1 MKRLIALVLALLLC
15 GSAALAEFDT
25 ASLRDM
31 ENTTTFTHP
40 GTVNTVTRLLN
51 QPYLAQ
57 VDAPGEGELS
67 VFVDFITLP
76 DYEVTLLRLL
86 TGTVTY
92 APLAANEMRITAGGK
107 RYTFTVNYEQSEYDG
122 IYMED
127 YAVCLTDAADESAFT
142 VVHAFKDICCIA
154 SLREKFAQ
162 RAFVFLQ
169 DRICLT
175 GTAEKR
181 VCNQCCSG
189 DQQDTGDQDPT
200 DPLFSCFH
208 RYLPP
213 ERSLP
218 QQFAHSRLYY
228 ARAESWTTF
237 FA

>member
-1 MKRLIALVLALLLC
+1 MKKLIALVLALLLC

-107 RYTFTVNYEQSEYDG
+107 RYTFTVDYEQSEYDG

-127 YAVCLTDAADESAFT
+127 YAVCLTDT
-142 VVHAFKDICCIA
+142 
-154 SLREKFAQ
+154 
-162 RAFVFLQ
+162 
-169 DRICLT
+169 
-175 GTAEKR
+175 
-181 VCNQCCSG
+181 
-189 DQQDTGDQDPT
+189 
-200 DPLFSCFH
+200 
-208 RYLPP
+208 
-213 ERSLP
+213 SLP
-218 QQFAHSRLYY
+218 LLKAIAQQKTDKPIQVEYLSLGEVVFSAQVIIPGQDAALIYDRFVDYGGKKQDL
-228 ARAESWTTF
+228 SWYD
-237 FA
+237 AMWPCKVEKVK

>member
-1 MKRLIALVLALLLC
+1 MKRLIALVLVLLC

-127 YAVCLTDAADESAFT
+127 YAVCLTDT
-142 VVHAFKDICCIA
+142 
-154 SLREKFAQ
+154 
-162 RAFVFLQ
+162 
-169 DRICLT
+169 
-175 GTAEKR
+175 
-181 VCNQCCSG
+181 
-189 DQQDTGDQDPT
+189 
-200 DPLFSCFH
+200 
-208 RYLPP
+208 
-213 ERSLP
+213 SLP
-218 QQFAHSRLYY
+218 LLKAIAQQKTDKPIQVEYLSLGEVVFSAQVIIPGQDAALIYDRFVDYGGKKQDL
-228 ARAESWTTF
+228 SWYD
-237 FA
+237 AMWPCKVEKVK

>member
-107 RYTFTVNYEQSEYDG
+107 RYTFTVDYEQSEYDG

-127 YAVCLTDAADESAFT
+127 YAVCLTDT
-142 VVHAFKDICCIA
+142 
-154 SLREKFAQ
+154 
-162 RAFVFLQ
+162 
-169 DRICLT
+169 
-175 GTAEKR
+175 
-181 VCNQCCSG
+181 
-189 DQQDTGDQDPT
+189 
-200 DPLFSCFH
+200 
-208 RYLPP
+208 
-213 ERSLP
+213 SLP
-218 QQFAHSRLYY
+218 LLKAIAQQKTDKPIQVEYLSLGEVVFSAQVIIPGQDAALIYDRFVDYGGKKQDL
-228 ARAESWTTF
+228 SWYD
-237 FA
+237 AMWPCKVEKVK

>member
-1 MKRLIALVLALLLC
+1 MKKLIALVLALLLC
-15 GSAALAEFDT
+15 GSSALAEFDT

-107 RYTFTVNYEQSEYDG
+107 RYTFTVDYEQSEYDG

-127 YAVCLTDAADESAFT
+127 YAVCLTDT
-142 VVHAFKDICCIA
+142 
-154 SLREKFAQ
+154 
-162 RAFVFLQ
+162 
-169 DRICLT
+169 
-175 GTAEKR
+175 
-181 VCNQCCSG
+181 
-189 DQQDTGDQDPT
+189 
-200 DPLFSCFH
+200 
-208 RYLPP
+208 
-213 ERSLP
+213 SLP
-218 QQFAHSRLYY
+218 LLKAIAQQKTDKPIQVEYLSLGEVVFSAQVIIPGQDAALIYDRFVDYGGKKQDL
-228 ARAESWTTF
+228 SWYD
-237 FA
+237 AMWPCKVEKVK

>member
-127 YAVCLTDAADESAFT
+127 YAVCLTDT
-142 VVHAFKDICCIA
+142 
-154 SLREKFAQ
+154 
-162 RAFVFLQ
+162 
-169 DRICLT
+169 
-175 GTAEKR
+175 
-181 VCNQCCSG
+181 
-189 DQQDTGDQDPT
+189 
-200 DPLFSCFH
+200 
-208 RYLPP
+208 
-213 ERSLP
+213 SLP
-218 QQFAHSRLYY
+218 LLKAIAQQQTDKPIQVEYLSLGEVVFSAQVIIPGQDAALIYDRFVDYGGKKQDL
-228 ARAESWTTF
+228 SWYD
-237 FA
+237 AMWPCKVEKVK

>member
-1 MKRLIALVLALLLC
+1 MKRLIALVLVLLC

-57 VDAPGEGELS
+57 VDAPSEGELS

-127 YAVCLTDAADESAFT
+127 YAVCLTDT
-142 VVHAFKDICCIA
+142 
-154 SLREKFAQ
+154 
-162 RAFVFLQ
+162 
-169 DRICLT
+169 
-175 GTAEKR
+175 
-181 VCNQCCSG
+181 
-189 DQQDTGDQDPT
+189 
-200 DPLFSCFH
+200 
-208 RYLPP
+208 
-213 ERSLP
+213 SLP
-218 QQFAHSRLYY
+218 LLKAIAQQKTDKPIQVEYLSLGEVVFSAQVIIPGQDAALIYDRFVDYGGKKQDL
-228 ARAESWTTF
+228 SWYD
-237 FA
+237 AMWPCKVEKVK

>member
-57 VDAPGEGELS
+57 VDAPSEGELS
-67 VFVDFITLP
+67 VYVDFITLP

-127 YAVCLTDAADESAFT
+127 YAVCLTDT
-142 VVHAFKDICCIA
+142 
-154 SLREKFAQ
+154 
-162 RAFVFLQ
+162 
-169 DRICLT
+169 
-175 GTAEKR
+175 
-181 VCNQCCSG
+181 
-189 DQQDTGDQDPT
+189 
-200 DPLFSCFH
+200 
-208 RYLPP
+208 
-213 ERSLP
+213 SLP
-218 QQFAHSRLYY
+218 LLKAITQQKTDKPIQVEYLSLGEVVFSAQVIIPGQDAALIYDRFVDYGGKKQDL
-228 ARAESWTTF
+228 SWYD
-237 FA
+237 AMWPCKVEKVK

>member
-1 MKRLIALVLALLLC
+1 MKKLIALVLALLLC

-92 APLAANEMRITAGGK
+92 APLAANEMRITVGGK

-127 YAVCLTDAADESAFT
+127 YAVCLTDT
-142 VVHAFKDICCIA
+142 
-154 SLREKFAQ
+154 
-162 RAFVFLQ
+162 
-169 DRICLT
+169 
-175 GTAEKR
+175 
-181 VCNQCCSG
+181 
-189 DQQDTGDQDPT
+189 
-200 DPLFSCFH
+200 
-208 RYLPP
+208 
-213 ERSLP
+213 SLP
-218 QQFAHSRLYY
+218 LLKAIAQQKTDKPIQVEYLSLGEVVFSAQVIIPGQDAALIYDRFVDYGGKKQDL
-228 ARAESWTTF
+228 SWYD
-237 FA
+237 AMWPCKVEKVK

>member
-1 MKRLIALVLALLLC
+1 MKRMIALVLALLLC

-25 ASLRDM
+25 ASLREM

-107 RYTFTVNYEQSEYDG
+107 SYTFTVDYEQSEYDG

-127 YAVCLTDAADESAFT
+127 YAVCLTDT
-142 VVHAFKDICCIA
+142 
-154 SLREKFAQ
+154 
-162 RAFVFLQ
+162 
-169 DRICLT
+169 
-175 GTAEKR
+175 
-181 VCNQCCSG
+181 
-189 DQQDTGDQDPT
+189 
-200 DPLFSCFH
+200 
-208 RYLPP
+208 
-213 ERSLP
+213 SLP
-218 QQFAHSRLYY
+218 LLKAIAQQKTDKPIQVEYLSLGEVVFSAQVIIPGQDAALLYDRFVDY
-228 ARAESWTTF
+228 GGKKQDLSWYDVMWPCKVEKVK
-237 FA
+237 

>member
-25 ASLRDM
+25 ASLREM
-31 ENTTTFTHP
+31 ENATTFTHP

-57 VDAPGEGELS
+57 VDAPSEGELS

-107 RYTFTVNYEQSEYDG
+107 RYTFTVNYEQSESDG

-127 YAVCLTDAADESAFT
+127 YAVCLTDT
-142 VVHAFKDICCIA
+142 
-154 SLREKFAQ
+154 
-162 RAFVFLQ
+162 
-169 DRICLT
+169 
-175 GTAEKR
+175 
-181 VCNQCCSG
+181 
-189 DQQDTGDQDPT
+189 
-200 DPLFSCFH
+200 
-208 RYLPP
+208 
-213 ERSLP
+213 SLP
-218 QQFAHSRLYY
+218 LLKAIAQQKTDKPIQVEYLSLGEVVFSAQVIIPGQDAALIYDRFVDYGGKKQDL
-228 ARAESWTTF
+228 SWYD
-237 FA
+237 AMWPCKVEKVK

>member
-127 YAVCLTDAADESAFT
+127 YAVCLTDT
-142 VVHAFKDICCIA
+142 
-154 SLREKFAQ
+154 
-162 RAFVFLQ
+162 
-169 DRICLT
+169 
-175 GTAEKR
+175 
-181 VCNQCCSG
+181 
-189 DQQDTGDQDPT
+189 
-200 DPLFSCFH
+200 
-208 RYLPP
+208 
-213 ERSLP
+213 SLP
-218 QQFAHSRLYY
+218 LLKAIAQQKTDKPIQVEYLSLGEVVFSAQVIIPGQDAALIYDRFVDYSGKKQDL
-228 ARAESWTTF
+228 SWYD
-237 FA
+237 AMWPCKVEKVK

>member
-1 MKRLIALVLALLLC
+1 MKRLIALVLVLLC

-67 VFVDFITLP
+67 VFVDFVTLP

-127 YAVCLTDAADESAFT
+127 YAVCLTDT
-142 VVHAFKDICCIA
+142 
-154 SLREKFAQ
+154 
-162 RAFVFLQ
+162 
-169 DRICLT
+169 
-175 GTAEKR
+175 
-181 VCNQCCSG
+181 
-189 DQQDTGDQDPT
+189 
-200 DPLFSCFH
+200 
-208 RYLPP
+208 
-213 ERSLP
+213 SLP
-218 QQFAHSRLYY
+218 LLKAIAQQKTDKPIQVEYLSLGEVVFSAQVIIPGQDAALIYDRFVDYGGKKQDL
-228 ARAESWTTF
+228 SWYD
-237 FA
+237 AMWPCKVEKVK

>member
-40 GTVNTVTRLLN
+40 GTVNTVTRLMN

-127 YAVCLTDAADESAFT
+127 YAVCLTDT
-142 VVHAFKDICCIA
+142 
-154 SLREKFAQ
+154 
-162 RAFVFLQ
+162 
-169 DRICLT
+169 
-175 GTAEKR
+175 
-181 VCNQCCSG
+181 
-189 DQQDTGDQDPT
+189 
-200 DPLFSCFH
+200 
-208 RYLPP
+208 
-213 ERSLP
+213 SLP
-218 QQFAHSRLYY
+218 LLKAITQQKTDKPIQVEYLSLGEVVFSAQVIIPGQDAALIYDRFVDYGGKKQDL
-228 ARAESWTTF
+228 SWYD
-237 FA
+237 AMWPCKVEKVK

>member
-40 GTVNTVTRLLN
+40 GTVNTVTRLMN

-57 VDAPGEGELS
+57 VDAPSEGELS
-67 VFVDFITLP
+67 VYVDFITLP

-127 YAVCLTDAADESAFT
+127 YAVCLTDT
-142 VVHAFKDICCIA
+142 
-154 SLREKFAQ
+154 
-162 RAFVFLQ
+162 
-169 DRICLT
+169 
-175 GTAEKR
+175 
-181 VCNQCCSG
+181 
-189 DQQDTGDQDPT
+189 
-200 DPLFSCFH
+200 
-208 RYLPP
+208 
-213 ERSLP
+213 SLP
-218 QQFAHSRLYY
+218 LLKAITQQKTDKPIQVEYLSLGEVVFSAQVIIPGQDAALIYDRFVDYGGKKQDL
-228 ARAESWTTF
+228 SWYD
-237 FA
+237 AMWPCKVEKVK

>member
-15 GSAALAEFDT
+15 GSAALAESDT

-40 GTVNTVTRLLN
+40 GTVNTVTRLMN

-57 VDAPGEGELS
+57 VDAPSEGELS
-67 VFVDFITLP
+67 VYVDFITLP

-127 YAVCLTDAADESAFT
+127 YAVCLTDT
-142 VVHAFKDICCIA
+142 
-154 SLREKFAQ
+154 
-162 RAFVFLQ
+162 
-169 DRICLT
+169 
-175 GTAEKR
+175 
-181 VCNQCCSG
+181 
-189 DQQDTGDQDPT
+189 
-200 DPLFSCFH
+200 
-208 RYLPP
+208 
-213 ERSLP
+213 SLP
-218 QQFAHSRLYY
+218 LLKAITQQKTDKPIQVEYLSLGEVVFSAQVIIPGQDAALIYDRFVDYGGKKQDL
-228 ARAESWTTF
+228 SWYD
-237 FA
+237 AMWPCKVEKVK

>member
-67 VFVDFITLP
+67 VFVDFVTLP

-127 YAVCLTDAADESAFT
+127 YVVCLTDT
-142 VVHAFKDICCIA
+142 
-154 SLREKFAQ
+154 
-162 RAFVFLQ
+162 
-169 DRICLT
+169 
-175 GTAEKR
+175 
-181 VCNQCCSG
+181 
-189 DQQDTGDQDPT
+189 
-200 DPLFSCFH
+200 
-208 RYLPP
+208 
-213 ERSLP
+213 SLP
-218 QQFAHSRLYY
+218 LLKAIAQQKTDKPIQVEYLSLGEVVFSAQVIIPGQDAALIYDRFVDYGGKKQDL
-228 ARAESWTTF
+228 SWYDVMWPCKVEKVK
-237 FA
+237 

>member
-1 MKRLIALVLALLLC
+1 MKKLIALVLALLLC

-57 VDAPGEGELS
+57 VDAPSEGELS

-127 YAVCLTDAADESAFT
+127 YAVCLTDT
-142 VVHAFKDICCIA
+142 
-154 SLREKFAQ
+154 
-162 RAFVFLQ
+162 
-169 DRICLT
+169 
-175 GTAEKR
+175 
-181 VCNQCCSG
+181 
-189 DQQDTGDQDPT
+189 
-200 DPLFSCFH
+200 
-208 RYLPP
+208 
-213 ERSLP
+213 SLP
-218 QQFAHSRLYY
+218 LLKAIAQQKTDKPIQVEYLSLGEVVFSAQVIIPGQDAALIYDRFVDYGGKKQDL
-228 ARAESWTTF
+228 SWYD
-237 FA
+237 AMWPCKVEKVK

>member
-40 GTVNTVTRLLN
+40 GTVNTVTRLMN

-57 VDAPGEGELS
+57 VDAPSEGELS
-67 VFVDFITLP
+67 VYVDFITLP

-127 YAVCLTDAADESAFT
+127 YAVCLTDT
-142 VVHAFKDICCIA
+142 
-154 SLREKFAQ
+154 
-162 RAFVFLQ
+162 
-169 DRICLT
+169 
-175 GTAEKR
+175 
-181 VCNQCCSG
+181 
-189 DQQDTGDQDPT
+189 
-200 DPLFSCFH
+200 
-208 RYLPP
+208 
-213 ERSLP
+213 SLP
-218 QQFAHSRLYY
+218 LLKAIAQQKTDKPIQVEYLSLGEVVFSAQVIIPGQDAALIYDRFVDYGGKKQEL
-228 ARAESWTTF
+228 SWYD
-237 FA
+237 AMWPCKVEKVK

>member
-127 YAVCLTDAADESAFT
+127 YAVCLTDT
-142 VVHAFKDICCIA
+142 
-154 SLREKFAQ
+154 
-162 RAFVFLQ
+162 
-169 DRICLT
+169 
-175 GTAEKR
+175 
-181 VCNQCCSG
+181 
-189 DQQDTGDQDPT
+189 
-200 DPLFSCFH
+200 
-208 RYLPP
+208 
-213 ERSLP
+213 SLP
-218 QQFAHSRLYY
+218 LLKAIAQQKTDKPIQVEYLSLGEVVFSAQVIIPGQDAALIYDRFVDYGGKKQDL
-228 ARAESWTTF
+228 SWYD
-237 FA
+237 AMWPCKVEKVK

>member
-1 MKRLIALVLALLLC
+1 MKRLITLVLALLLC

-92 APLAANEMRITAGGK
+92 APLAANEMRITVGGK

-127 YAVCLTDAADESAFT
+127 YAVCLTDT
-142 VVHAFKDICCIA
+142 
-154 SLREKFAQ
+154 
-162 RAFVFLQ
+162 
-169 DRICLT
+169 
-175 GTAEKR
+175 
-181 VCNQCCSG
+181 
-189 DQQDTGDQDPT
+189 
-200 DPLFSCFH
+200 
-208 RYLPP
+208 
-213 ERSLP
+213 SLP
-218 QQFAHSRLYY
+218 LLKAIAQQKTDKPIQVEYLSLGEVVFSAQVIIPGQDAALIYDRFVDYGGKKQDL
-228 ARAESWTTF
+228 SWYD
-237 FA
+237 AMWPCKVEKVK

>member
-1 MKRLIALVLALLLC
+1 MKRLFVLVMALMMCVPV
-15 GSAALAEFDT
+15 ALAEFDT

-76 DYEVTLLRLL
+76 DFEVTLLRLL

-127 YAVCLTDAADESAFT
+127 YAVCLTDT
-142 VVHAFKDICCIA
+142 
-154 SLREKFAQ
+154 
-162 RAFVFLQ
+162 
-169 DRICLT
+169 
-175 GTAEKR
+175 
-181 VCNQCCSG
+181 
-189 DQQDTGDQDPT
+189 
-200 DPLFSCFH
+200 
-208 RYLPP
+208 
-213 ERSLP
+213 SLP
-218 QQFAHSRLYY
+218 LLKAIAQQKTDKPIQVEYLSLGEVVFSAQVIIPGQDAALIYDRFVDYGGKKQDL
-228 ARAESWTTF
+228 SWYD
-237 FA
+237 AMWPCKVEKVK

>member
-1 MKRLIALVLALLLC
+1 MKRLITLVLALLLC

-127 YAVCLTDAADESAFT
+127 YAVCLTDT
-142 VVHAFKDICCIA
+142 
-154 SLREKFAQ
+154 
-162 RAFVFLQ
+162 
-169 DRICLT
+169 
-175 GTAEKR
+175 
-181 VCNQCCSG
+181 
-189 DQQDTGDQDPT
+189 
-200 DPLFSCFH
+200 
-208 RYLPP
+208 
-213 ERSLP
+213 SLP
-218 QQFAHSRLYY
+218 LLKAIAQQKTDKPIQVEYLSLGEVVFSAQVIIPGQDAALIYDRFVDYGGKKQDL
-228 ARAESWTTF
+228 SWYD
-237 FA
+237 AMWPCKVEKMK

>member
-40 GTVNTVTRLLN
+40 GTVNTVTRLMN

-57 VDAPGEGELS
+57 VDAPSEGELS
-67 VFVDFITLP
+67 VYVDFITLP

-127 YAVCLTDAADESAFT
+127 YAVCLTDT
-142 VVHAFKDICCIA
+142 
-154 SLREKFAQ
+154 
-162 RAFVFLQ
+162 
-169 DRICLT
+169 
-175 GTAEKR
+175 
-181 VCNQCCSG
+181 
-189 DQQDTGDQDPT
+189 
-200 DPLFSCFH
+200 
-208 RYLPP
+208 
-213 ERSLP
+213 SLP
-218 QQFAHSRLYY
+218 LLKAIAQQKTDKPIQVEYLSLGEVVFSAQVIIPGQDAALIYDRFVDYGGKKQDL
-228 ARAESWTTF
+228 SWYD
-237 FA
+237 AMWPCKVEKVK

>member
-92 APLAANEMRITAGGK
+92 APLAANEMRITVGGK

-127 YAVCLTDAADESAFT
+127 YAVCLTDT
-142 VVHAFKDICCIA
+142 
-154 SLREKFAQ
+154 
-162 RAFVFLQ
+162 
-169 DRICLT
+169 
-175 GTAEKR
+175 
-181 VCNQCCSG
+181 
-189 DQQDTGDQDPT
+189 
-200 DPLFSCFH
+200 
-208 RYLPP
+208 
-213 ERSLP
+213 SLP
-218 QQFAHSRLYY
+218 LLKAIAQQKTDKPIQVEYLSLGEVVFSAQVIIPGQDAALIYDRFVDYGGKKQDLSWY
-228 ARAESWTTF
+228 AAMWPCKVEKVK
-237 FA
+237 

>member
-92 APLAANEMRITAGGK
+92 APLAANEMRITVGGK

-127 YAVCLTDAADESAFT
+127 YAVCLTDT
-142 VVHAFKDICCIA
+142 
-154 SLREKFAQ
+154 
-162 RAFVFLQ
+162 
-169 DRICLT
+169 
-175 GTAEKR
+175 
-181 VCNQCCSG
+181 
-189 DQQDTGDQDPT
+189 
-200 DPLFSCFH
+200 
-208 RYLPP
+208 
-213 ERSLP
+213 SLP
-218 QQFAHSRLYY
+218 LLKAIAQQKTDKPIQVEYLSLGEVVFSAQVIIPGQDAALIYDRFVDYGGKKQDL
-228 ARAESWTTF
+228 SWYD
-237 FA
+237 AMWPCKVEKVK

>member
-25 ASLRDM
+25 ASLREM
-31 ENTTTFTHP
+31 ENATTFTHP

-57 VDAPGEGELS
+57 VDAPSEGELS

-127 YAVCLTDAADESAFT
+127 YAVCLTDT
-142 VVHAFKDICCIA
+142 
-154 SLREKFAQ
+154 
-162 RAFVFLQ
+162 
-169 DRICLT
+169 
-175 GTAEKR
+175 
-181 VCNQCCSG
+181 
-189 DQQDTGDQDPT
+189 
-200 DPLFSCFH
+200 
-208 RYLPP
+208 
-213 ERSLP
+213 SLP
-218 QQFAHSRLYY
+218 LLKAIAQQKTDKPIQVEYLSLGEVVFSAQVIIPGQDAALIYDRFVDYGGKKQDL
-228 ARAESWTTF
+228 SWYD
-237 FA
+237 AMWPCKVEKVK

>member
-40 GTVNTVTRLLN
+40 GTVNTVTRLMN

-57 VDAPGEGELS
+57 VDAPSEGELS

-127 YAVCLTDAADESAFT
+127 YAVCLTDT
-142 VVHAFKDICCIA
+142 
-154 SLREKFAQ
+154 
-162 RAFVFLQ
+162 
-169 DRICLT
+169 
-175 GTAEKR
+175 
-181 VCNQCCSG
+181 
-189 DQQDTGDQDPT
+189 
-200 DPLFSCFH
+200 
-208 RYLPP
+208 
-213 ERSLP
+213 SLP
-218 QQFAHSRLYY
+218 LLKAIAQQKTDKPIQVEYLSLGEVVFSAQVIIPGQDAALIYDRFVDYGGKKQDL
-228 ARAESWTTF
+228 SWYD
-237 FA
+237 AMWPCKVEKVK

>member
-57 VDAPGEGELS
+57 VDAPSEGELS
-67 VFVDFITLP
+67 VYVDFITLP

-127 YAVCLTDAADESAFT
+127 YAVCLTDT
-142 VVHAFKDICCIA
+142 
-154 SLREKFAQ
+154 
-162 RAFVFLQ
+162 
-169 DRICLT
+169 
-175 GTAEKR
+175 
-181 VCNQCCSG
+181 
-189 DQQDTGDQDPT
+189 
-200 DPLFSCFH
+200 
-208 RYLPP
+208 
-213 ERSLP
+213 SLP
-218 QQFAHSRLYY
+218 LLKAIAQQKTDKPIQVEYLSLGEVVFSAQVIIPGQDAALIYDRFVDYGGKKQDL
-228 ARAESWTTF
+228 SWYD
-237 FA
+237 AMWPCKVEKVK

>member
-1 MKRLIALVLALLLC
+1 
-15 GSAALAEFDT
+15 
-25 ASLRDM
+25 M

-67 VFVDFITLP
+67 VFVDFVTLP

-127 YAVCLTDAADESAFT
+127 YVVCLTDT
-142 VVHAFKDICCIA
+142 
-154 SLREKFAQ
+154 
-162 RAFVFLQ
+162 
-169 DRICLT
+169 
-175 GTAEKR
+175 
-181 VCNQCCSG
+181 
-189 DQQDTGDQDPT
+189 
-200 DPLFSCFH
+200 
-208 RYLPP
+208 
-213 ERSLP
+213 SLP
-218 QQFAHSRLYY
+218 LLKAIAQQKTDKPIQVEYLSLGEVVFSAQVIIPGQDAALIYDRFVDYGGKKQDL
-228 ARAESWTTF
+228 SWYDVMWPCKVEKVK
-237 FA
+237 

>member
-57 VDAPGEGELS
+57 VDAPSEGELS

-127 YAVCLTDAADESAFT
+127 YAVCLTDT
-142 VVHAFKDICCIA
+142 
-154 SLREKFAQ
+154 
-162 RAFVFLQ
+162 
-169 DRICLT
+169 
-175 GTAEKR
+175 
-181 VCNQCCSG
+181 
-189 DQQDTGDQDPT
+189 
-200 DPLFSCFH
+200 
-208 RYLPP
+208 
-213 ERSLP
+213 SLP
-218 QQFAHSRLYY
+218 LLKAIAQQKTDKPIQVEYLSLGEVVFSAQVIIPGQDAALIYDRFVDYGGKKQDL
-228 ARAESWTTF
+228 SWYD
-237 FA
+237 AMWPCKVEKVK

>member
-40 GTVNTVTRLLN
+40 GTVNTVTRLMN

-57 VDAPGEGELS
+57 VDAPSEGELS
-67 VFVDFITLP
+67 VYVDFITLP

-127 YAVCLTDAADESAFT
+127 YAVCLTDT
-142 VVHAFKDICCIA
+142 
-154 SLREKFAQ
+154 SL
-162 RAFVFLQ
+162 
-169 DRICLT
+169 
-175 GTAEKR
+175 
-181 VCNQCCSG
+181 
-189 DQQDTGDQDPT
+189 
-200 DPLFSCFH
+200 PLFKAITQQKTDKPIQVE
-208 RYLPP
+208 YL
-213 ERSLP
+213 SLGEVVFSAQVIIP
-218 QQFAHSRLYY
+218 GQDAALIYDRFVDYGGKKQDL
-228 ARAESWTTF
+228 SWYD
-237 FA
+237 AMWPCKVEKVK

>member
-57 VDAPGEGELS
+57 VDVPGEGELS
-67 VFVDFITLP
+67 VFVDYITLP

-127 YAVCLTDAADESAFT
+127 YAVCLTDT
-142 VVHAFKDICCIA
+142 
-154 SLREKFAQ
+154 
-162 RAFVFLQ
+162 
-169 DRICLT
+169 
-175 GTAEKR
+175 
-181 VCNQCCSG
+181 
-189 DQQDTGDQDPT
+189 
-200 DPLFSCFH
+200 
-208 RYLPP
+208 
-213 ERSLP
+213 SLP
-218 QQFAHSRLYY
+218 LLKAITQQKTDKPIQVEYLSLGEVVFSAQEIIPGQDAALIYDRFVDYGGKKQDL
-228 ARAESWTTF
+228 SWYD
-237 FA
+237 AMWPCKVEKVK

>member
-57 VDAPGEGELS
+57 VDAPSEGELS

-92 APLAANEMRITAGGK
+92 APLAANEMRIIAGGK

-127 YAVCLTDAADESAFT
+127 YAVCLTDT
-142 VVHAFKDICCIA
+142 
-154 SLREKFAQ
+154 
-162 RAFVFLQ
+162 
-169 DRICLT
+169 
-175 GTAEKR
+175 
-181 VCNQCCSG
+181 
-189 DQQDTGDQDPT
+189 
-200 DPLFSCFH
+200 
-208 RYLPP
+208 
-213 ERSLP
+213 SLP
-218 QQFAHSRLYY
+218 LLKAIAQQKTDKPIQVEYLSLGEVVFSAQVIIPGQDAALIYDRFVDYGGKKQDL
-228 ARAESWTTF
+228 SWYD
-237 FA
+237 AMWPCKVEKVK

>member
-1 MKRLIALVLALLLC
+1 MKKLIALVLALLLC

-40 GTVNTVTRLLN
+40 GTINTVTRLLN

-57 VDAPGEGELS
+57 VDAPSEGELS

-92 APLAANEMRITAGGK
+92 APLAANEMRITVGGK

-127 YAVCLTDAADESAFT
+127 YAVCLTDT
-142 VVHAFKDICCIA
+142 
-154 SLREKFAQ
+154 
-162 RAFVFLQ
+162 
-169 DRICLT
+169 
-175 GTAEKR
+175 
-181 VCNQCCSG
+181 
-189 DQQDTGDQDPT
+189 
-200 DPLFSCFH
+200 
-208 RYLPP
+208 
-213 ERSLP
+213 SLP
-218 QQFAHSRLYY
+218 LLKAIAQQKTDKPIQVEYLSLGEVVFSAQVIIPGQDAALIYDRFVDYGGKKQDL
-228 ARAESWTTF
+228 SWYD
-237 FA
+237 AMWPCKVEKVK

>member
-57 VDAPGEGELS
+57 VDAPSEGELS

-92 APLAANEMRITAGGK
+92 APLAANEMRITVGGK

-127 YAVCLTDAADESAFT
+127 YAVCLTDT
-142 VVHAFKDICCIA
+142 
-154 SLREKFAQ
+154 
-162 RAFVFLQ
+162 
-169 DRICLT
+169 
-175 GTAEKR
+175 
-181 VCNQCCSG
+181 
-189 DQQDTGDQDPT
+189 
-200 DPLFSCFH
+200 
-208 RYLPP
+208 
-213 ERSLP
+213 SLP
-218 QQFAHSRLYY
+218 LLKAIAQQKTDKPIQVEYLSLGEVVFSAQVIIPGQDAALIYDRFVDYGGKKQDL
-228 ARAESWTTF
+228 SWYD
-237 FA
+237 AMWPCKVEKVK

>member
-40 GTVNTVTRLLN
+40 GTVNTVTRLMN

-57 VDAPGEGELS
+57 VDAPSEGELS
-67 VFVDFITLP
+67 VYVDFISLP

-127 YAVCLTDAADESAFT
+127 YAVCLTDT
-142 VVHAFKDICCIA
+142 
-154 SLREKFAQ
+154 
-162 RAFVFLQ
+162 
-169 DRICLT
+169 
-175 GTAEKR
+175 
-181 VCNQCCSG
+181 
-189 DQQDTGDQDPT
+189 
-200 DPLFSCFH
+200 
-208 RYLPP
+208 
-213 ERSLP
+213 SLP
-218 QQFAHSRLYY
+218 LLKAITQQKTDKPIQVEYLSLGEVVFSAQVIIPGQDAALIYDRFVDYGGKKQDL
-228 ARAESWTTF
+228 SWYD
-237 FA
+237 AMWPCKVEKVK

>member
-1 MKRLIALVLALLLC
+1 MKRLFVLVMALMMCVPV
-15 GSAALAEFDT
+15 ALAEFDT

-40 GTVNTVTRLLN
+40 GTVNSVTRLLN

-127 YAVCLTDAADESAFT
+127 YAVCLTDT
-142 VVHAFKDICCIA
+142 
-154 SLREKFAQ
+154 
-162 RAFVFLQ
+162 
-169 DRICLT
+169 
-175 GTAEKR
+175 
-181 VCNQCCSG
+181 
-189 DQQDTGDQDPT
+189 
-200 DPLFSCFH
+200 
-208 RYLPP
+208 
-213 ERSLP
+213 SLP
-218 QQFAHSRLYY
+218 LLKAIAQQKTDKPIQVEYLSLGEVVFSAQVIIPGQDAALIYDRFVDYGGKKQDL
-228 ARAESWTTF
+228 SWYD
-237 FA
+237 AMWPCKVEKVK